1 MADQFL
7 VPIPQAFLK
16 DPEVAEWARAL
27 TLLLDDIT
35 SADGTIAVGEATA
48 EVVLTQQEKLDLMTV
63 TQAVNL
69 DTIEADTA
77 ANTTAVGQIQT
88 GSPDYVISNDGTVRT
103 LNADA
108 AAGAI
113 SVGYV
118 QAEIENLRDAQL
130 NSDDVLA
137 TFLRDMANKGIIS

>member
-69 DTIEADTA
+69 DTVEAETT
-77 ANTTAVGQIQT
+77 ANTTAIGQIQT
-88 GSPDYVISNDGTVRT
+88 GTPDYVISNDGTVRT

-108 AAGAI
+108 ATGAI
-113 SVGYV
+113 SATYV

-137 TFLRDMANKGIIS
+137 TLLRDMANKGIIS